1 MRARFR
7 PFARHFGPI
16 LALGLPL
23 IGSHVAQF
31 AINLTDTVMLGW
43 YDVQALA
50 AQVLAGSAFF
60 VIFIVGAGFAW
71 AVMPLVA
78 TAEASGDA
86 QAVRRT
92 TRMGLWLSALYG
104 ILALPL
110 FAFSAPIFRA
120 LGQEPEIAEAAA
132 LYLWIAGPGILPAL
146 GVMVLKSY
154 LSALERARIVLL
166 ATLAAV
172 AANALG
178 NWILIFGR
186 LGLPELG
193 LAGAAWSSVITQL
206 VAMGFL
212 VVYAARVMP
221 EHALFRRLWRIDTE
235 AFATVFRLG
244 WPIGLTNL
252 AETGLFSASALMMG
266 WLGALPLAAHGI
278 ALNIT
283 ATVFMV
289 HVGLSNVATIRA
301 GQAMGRGDHAGL
313 REGALAVI
321 AVSALVAA
329 ATVVMFLTVPEQLV
343 GLFVAPGDPDRP
355 AILAIGATLLAA
367 AALFQFA
374 DAAQVV
380 ALGLLRGVQDTRV
393 PMLWATFSYWGVG
406 VPASYLLAFH
416 TALGGVG
423 IWLGLALGL
432 GLAGAGMMAR
442 FWLGLARRGS

>member
-1 MRARFR
+1 MRARFH
-7 PFARHFGPI
+7 PFARHLGRI
-16 LALGLPL
+16 LSLGLPL

-43 YDVQALA
+43 YDVEALA

-60 VIFIVGAGFAW
+60 VIFIMGAGFAW

-78 TAEASGDA
+78 TAEAAGEA
-86 QAVRRT
+86 QAVRRI
-92 TRMGLWLSALYG
+92 TRMGLWLSTLYG
-104 ILALPL
+104 LVALPL

-120 LGQEPEIAEAAA
+120 LGQAPAIAEAAA

-178 NWILIFGR
+178 NWVLIFGR
-186 LGLPELG
+186 FGLPELG

-206 VAMGFL
+206 VSMAFL
-212 VVYAARVMP
+212 VGYAARVMP
-221 EHALFRRLWRIDTE
+221 QHALFRRLWRIDTE

-301 GQAMGRGDHAGL
+301 GQALGRGDHAGL

-321 AVSALVAA
+321 AVSGVVAA
-329 ATVVMFLTVPEQLV
+329 ATVVMFLAIPERLV

-374 DAAQVV
+374 DAAQVM
-380 ALGLLRGVQDTRV
+380 ALGLLRGVQDTRI
-393 PMLWATFSYWGVG
+393 PMLWAAFSYWVVG
-406 VPASYLLAFH
+406 VPASYLLGFH
-416 TALGGVG
+416 TALGGV
-423 IWLGLALGL
+423 
-432 GLAGAGMMAR
+432 
-442 FWLGLARRGS
+442 